1 MTPPRLIISDCL
13 FGGEIDVLLEVS
25 AKVCVELLKDAEIS
39 SRVLI

>member
-1 MTPPRLIISDCL
+1 MSDCDV
-13 FGGEIDVLLEVS
+13 GGVIETLPDVS